1 MLGGSAQGN
10 KENNS
15 LSGQWTTFKV
25 FSLFFLDRR
34 MCRGSERISKMLKRF
49 SMQP

>member
-25 FSLFFLDRR
+25 FFRQRR